1 MKINKI
7 IYIVSMLF
15 IASVLLCGCNLDGRD
30 FYADKIVE
38 VPDSAIKLVI
48 KEWRWLN
55 GSGAYIYIQNDDDTE
70 TLLGETIGGGDGY
83 CPFHDGKYEI
93 INNGDQTIT
102 VKWYFDSDSN
112 DDIWREKTFNI
123 SKSETTQTT

>member
-38 VPDSAIKLVI
+38 VPDSEIKLVI

-55 GSGAYIYIQNDDDTE
+55 GSGAYI
-70 TLLGETIGGGDGY
+70 
-83 CPFHDGKYEI
+83 H
-93 INNGDQTIT
+93 
-102 VKWYFDSDSN
+102 
-112 DDIWREKTFNI
+112 
-123 SKSETTQTT
+123 SK